1 MQHEIVVTTSHVL
14 DYLQHLLVVRYCS
27 KGTKEKSQLVVY
39 FQQRLVNE
47 TSCRDIV
54 IVHSLFFVLF
64 RFFCPHYGASHAH
77 RTSLSAREESCYRR
91 IIH

>member
-1 MQHEIVVTTSHVL
+1 MQHEIVVSMSHLL
-14 DYLQHLLVVRYCS
+14 DDPQHLLVVKYCS

-39 FQQRLVNE
+39 FQQRLVDE

-54 IVHSLFFVLF
+54 IVHNPFFVLF
-64 RFFCPHYGASHAH
+64 RFFCPHYVASHAH
-77 RTSLSAREESCYRR
+77 RTSLSAREESCYPR